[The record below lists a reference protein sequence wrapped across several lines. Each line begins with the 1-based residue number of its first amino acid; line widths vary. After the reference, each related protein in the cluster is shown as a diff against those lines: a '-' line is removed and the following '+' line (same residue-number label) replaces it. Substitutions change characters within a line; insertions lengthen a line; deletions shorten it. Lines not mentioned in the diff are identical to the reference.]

1 MLQVRLY
8 RPFAADAFL
17 AALPQ
22 SVRAV
27 AVLEQ
32 TKESGAPGEPL
43 YLDVVHTLAQ
53 AVASGRR
60 RSMPRGDRRPLR
72 SVVEGLQSAA
82 WRRRCSTN

>member
-17 AALPQ
+17 AALPRT
-22 SVRAV
+22 VRAI

-43 YLDVVHTLAQ
+43 YLDVVHHPGAGGGAA
-53 AVASGRR
+53 AVAPCR
-60 RSMPRGDRRPLR
+60 
-72 SVVEGLQSAA
+72 
-82 WRRRCSTN
+82 W

>member
-1 MLQVRLY
+1 MGSGVETARETAEAMQASGEKVGVMQVRLY

-17 AALPQ
+17 AALPRT
-22 SVRAV
+22 VRAV

-53 AVASGRR
+53 AVARR
-60 RSMPRGDRRPLR
+60 RAQTMPR
-72 SVVEGLQSAA
+72 
-82 WRRRCSTN
+82 